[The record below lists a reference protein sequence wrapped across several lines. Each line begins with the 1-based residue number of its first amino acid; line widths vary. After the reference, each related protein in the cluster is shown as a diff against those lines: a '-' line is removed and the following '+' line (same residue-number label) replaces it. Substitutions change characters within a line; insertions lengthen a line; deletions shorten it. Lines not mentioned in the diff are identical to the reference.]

1 MTFKQTF
8 SLAALALSLSTSVAL
23 AAEMPGNVKSVQATS
38 GGGTMT
44 ILWSPVPGA
53 VSYRVYYSH
62 ESILENAGNYD
73 DFVQTPDSQM
83 IYVFQDP
90 PLQSEKIYFGVLA
103 VDRNGN
109 ESEGFEVETFIDTPA
124 PPPESS
130 ASSEP
135 TPEQSSSE
143 PTEIL
148 PVQETPA
155 EEMPSGENPTSTA
168 EPMGIAAVEVISA
181 TGVLV
186 TFTKEIDPGAIMN
199 PDYFLI
205 TTSTGMTLAVRKVD
219 MHGKQ
224 VLLSTDSVAP
234 NTEYVLSLM
243 SIIPAADG
251 TNATP
256 SEPQVRFRAPPSG
269 TPPPPAGQQY
279 GRNPELPGPPS
290 TPTSTGYQPAPPFD
304 ATHLGLTA
312 SLRSDGTYNVIARW
326 SPSANADSYSLY
338 TSKNGSPYSWN
349 SAVQKNDT
357 TIQYS
362 GIAPGTFGVRVA
374 ARARNLESPG
384 IEKVITLPASG
395 LGIVG
400 IAAVA
405 GAGAVSRRKKR
416 KLV

>member
-8 SLAALALSLSTSVAL
+8 SLAALALSLSTGIAF
-23 AAEMPGNVKSVQATS
+23 AAAMPANVKSVQAT
-38 GGGTMT
+38 GAAGTIT
-44 ILWSPVPGA
+44 VLWSPVPGA

-83 IYVFQDP
+83 IYTFNTP

-103 VDRNGN
+103 VDRDGN
-109 ESEGFEVETFIDTPA
+109 ESEGFEVETSIDTPA
-124 PPPESS
+124 PPESS

-135 TPEQSSSE
+135 APEQPSSE
-143 PTEIL
+143 PMEVM
-148 PVQETPA
+148 PAYETPA
-155 EEMPSGENPTSTA
+155 EEMPAGENPTSTA
-168 EPMGIAAVEVISA
+168 VPMGIEAVEVISA
-181 TGVLV
+181 TGVLI

-205 TTSTGMTLAVRKVD
+205 TTATGVTLPVRKVD

-224 VLLSTDSVAP
+224 VLLSTDPVAP
-234 NTEYVLSLM
+234 NTEYVLSLL

-256 SEPQVRFRAPPSG
+256 SEPQVRFRAPPTG

-279 GRNPELPGPPS
+279 GRNPELPGPPPAPA
-290 TPTSTGYQPAPPFD
+290 TNGYQPAPPFD
-304 ATHLGLTA
+304 ASNLGLTA

-326 SPSANADSYSLY
+326 SPSPNAESYSLY
-338 TSKNGSPYSWN
+338 TSRNGSPYSWN

-362 GIAPGTFGVRVA
+362 GIAPGTFGVRVT

-384 IEKVITLPASG
+384 IDKVITLPASG